1 MSTNQSNKSSLL
13 ETDIEIVGDIAF
25 QGELYLQ
32 GKVSGNIVAPVESD
46 AALYL
51 QEPSQV
57 VGEIRAPQL
66 VIAGKVSGDIF
77 ASRRVFIK
85 ATAEITGNI
94 HYSEIQV
101 EGGASIDGALMALGK
116 PEDA

>member
-1 MSTNQSNKSSLL
+1 MNTNQSNKSSLL
-13 ETDIEIVGDIAF
+13 ETDIEIVGDISF

-32 GKVSGNIVAPVESD
+32 GKVSGNVVAPTESN

-51 QEPSQV
+51 QESSHV
-57 VGEIRAPQL
+57 TGEIRAPQL
-66 VIAGKVSGDIF
+66 VVAGKVSGDIF
-77 ASRRVFIK
+77 VSRRVVVK
-85 ATAEITGNI
+85 ATAEIAGNI

-116 PEDA
+116 PTK